1 MLDAQSRLATWQE
14 SSRHVFTG
22 ARQQTRNMV
31 LYERVK
37 RLLDIA
43 LALTLLIVLS
53 PLMLLIAIAI
63 KLDSPGPVMFV
74 QRRTGR
80 YGKPFNFFKFRSM
93 SYGVDHGSVHR
104 EFARRYANGELDAS
118 ERHEVHKPA
127 SNGRVITRVGKW
139 LRRSSLDELP
149 QLWNILKG
157 DMSFVGPRAWAD
169 YELENY
175 KDWHYRRL
183 EVLPGLTGLAQ
194 ISGRSSLSFDQI
206 IRLDIEY
213 IENRSLWLDLK
224 IMLLTI
230 PVVLTGR
237 YAG

>member
-1 MLDAQSRLATWQE
+1 MIEAQPRMTTWRTGSLDSKALQRMQARLFA
-14 SSRHVFTG
+14 
-22 ARQQTRNMV
+22 
-31 LYERVK
+31 YERIK
-37 RLLDIA
+37 RVMDFLLA
-43 LALTLLIVLS
+43 AVLLLVLS

-63 KLDSPGPVMFV
+63 KLDSPGPVLFV

-93 SYGVDHGSVHR
+93 SFGEDHGRVHR
-104 EFARRYANGELDAS
+104 EFVRQYANGELAAEQAS
-118 ERHEVHKPA
+118 TVHKPA

-139 LRRSSLDELP
+139 LRLSSLDELP

-183 EVLPGLTGLAQ
+183 EVPPGLTGLAQ
-194 ISGRSSLSFDQI
+194 INGRSSLSFDNI

-213 IENRSLWLDLK
+213 IDNRSLWLDLK
-224 IMLLTI
+224 ILLLTI
-230 PVVLTGR
+230 PVVLTGSN
-237 YAG
+237 AG